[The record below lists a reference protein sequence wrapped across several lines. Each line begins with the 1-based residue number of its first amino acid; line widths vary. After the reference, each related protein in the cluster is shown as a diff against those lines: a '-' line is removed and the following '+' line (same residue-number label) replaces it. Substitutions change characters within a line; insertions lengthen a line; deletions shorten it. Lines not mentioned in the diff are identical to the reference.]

1 MEYLTL
7 EIEVNPWEGPTYEI
21 IGRTESRISEK
32 STLSGQDS
40 DKNRAH
46 WSSARQVTLF
56 PLNPTALAAQQ
67 PALRQ
72 ALSRID
78 LRAGRSGNE
87 DERLVE
93 EFAAQL
99 YRFLFSGELRRLL
112 EETRSAAVQE
122 WKGVRLRL
130 WITATDLQTVPWE
143 VLWDILGFDLQ
154 TMRRGLFDLRV
165 ERAARSSPTGAAPE
179 QRQRTAVR
187 LEPQSLGARQPEAV
201 ELLRQADAAFYIP
214 DFKRAIPLYEAG
226 LRLEPGLRQAHE
238 CLMRADTCLLNREP
252 RSTVPPR
259 AAAGYRRAWDAY
271 TLYRFD
277 EALRWLNEAW
287 LLAKDWGIA
296 AWPEATAFFHQIER
310 SRSGWANFQKGLDR
324 DVQGDRENA
333 IEAAGQAYRADP
345 LETYRT
351 QLEAWGR
358 VFHPR

>member
-7 EIEVNPWEGPTYEI
+7 EVEVNPWEGTMYEI
-21 IGRTESRISEK
+21 IGRSSAK
-32 STLSGQDS
+32 STFSGQDS
-40 DKNRAH
+40 EKTRSLWN
-46 WSSARQVTLF
+46 SARQITLF
-56 PLNPTALAAQQ
+56 PLNPTALAAQL

-72 ALSRID
+72 ALSKID
-78 LRAGRSGNE
+78 LRAGRGGNE
-87 DERLVE
+87 DERRVE

-99 YRFLFSGELRRLL
+99 YRFLFTGEMHRLF

-130 WITATDLQTVPWE
+130 RITAPDLQMLPWE

-165 ERAARSSPTGAAPE
+165 ERVTRATPLERPAKRALI
-179 QRQRTAVR
+179 R
-187 LEPQSLGARQPEAV
+187 LEPYSHGAHQPEAA
-201 ELLRQADAAFYIP
+201 ELLRQADTAFYVP
-214 DFKRAIPLYEAG
+214 DFKHAVPLYEAA
-226 LRLEPGLRQAHE
+226 LRHEPRLRQASE
-238 CLMRADTCLLNREP
+238 CLLRADTCLLNRDT

-296 AWPEATAFFHQIER
+296 AWPEATGFFHQIER
-310 SRSGWANFQKGLDR
+310 SRTGWANFQKGLER
-324 DVQGDRENA
+324 DEQGDREGA
-333 IEAAGQAYRADP
+333 IEAVGQAYRADS
-345 LETYRT
+345 LETYRA

-358 VFHPR
+358 IFH